1 MLAGNVAFLA
11 IQGVIVVPQNGGW
24 IKPSL
29 AQIASTISLVFSIG
43 SIISGLLLIRRN
55 RTMAMQDPKAA
66 VRMYFT
72 FYASFLIGFQCEY
85 LNGMTKP
92 FFYLEPLAIIFSLT
106 YALLMWSCVVT
117 SLVPRSPDSDND

>member
-11 IQGVIVVPQNGGW
+11 ISGVIVVPQSGGW

-29 AQIASTISLVFSIG
+29 SQIASTISLVFSIG

-55 RTMAMQDPKAA
+55 RTVAMQDPKTA
-66 VRMYFT
+66 VRTSFT
-72 FYASFLIGFQCEY
+72 FCASFLIGFQCEY

-92 FFYLEPLAIIFSLT
+92 FFYLDFYLEPLAIIFSLT
-106 YALLMWSCVVT
+106 YALLMWS
-117 SLVPRSPDSDND
+117 